1 MIPSNHTYVGVKSLD
16 FKADIMYNSNIEW
29 HEAFSIILGP
39 SPPVIDKA
47 VFTILDNNVKCKI
60 KQLFIF
66 FSGVKQLDF
75 KVDILY
81 NSDIEWHEA
90 FSVILGPTPPVG
102 AELGTI
108 HTAMIT
114 ILDNDVSGSIVLPSP
129 PVVCN

>member
-1 MIPSNHTYVGVKSLD
+1 MPLAYLLINYNYHTFAGVKS
-16 FKADIMYNSNIEW
+16 
-29 HEAFSIILGP
+29 
-39 SPPVIDKA
+39 
-47 VFTILDNNVKCKI
+47 
-60 KQLFIF
+60 
-66 FSGVKQLDF
+66 LDF

-129 PVVCN
+129 PVVCVQATILFD